1 MRDILTDVDRWQAD
15 GKQIAVAT
23 IARAYGSALRPVG
36 AKMACTSTGEISGS
50 VSGGCVEGAVY
61 EAAQEVLETGRPQ
74 LLEFG
79 VSDETAWSVG
89 LACGGTIHVW
99 VEALQPEPYNTIRD
113 CLLHARTVARAT
125 VLAVTDAGAGTG
137 AGPAA
142 GTQMLVWP
150 DGRVQGTLGSAAL
163 DAEVAGCAAERMSA
177 QQPGRRQFDTAAGTV
192 DVLVEVFAPMS
203 RLIVVGAVHIAIPLV
218 TYAKTLDLHT
228 VVVDARA
235 TFATRERFPHAD
247 ELIVE
252 WPSTALTR
260 LQPDPAT
267 CIVVVTHDDKVDI
280 PALEVAVNGSAG
292 YIGILG
298 SRGHHA
304 DRVRTLT
311 EHGVTPEQLARIHA
325 PVGLSIGAIGPV
337 EIALGIMAEIVA
349 VSHGIDTGTARSM
362 AAQARSV

>member
-1 MRDILTDVDRWQAD
+1 MRDILADVDRWQAD

-36 AKMACTSTGEISGS
+36 AKMACTSSGEISGS

-61 EAAQEVLETGRPQ
+61 EAAQEVLQSGQPQ

-79 VSDETAWSVG
+79 ISDDTAWSVG

-99 VEALQPEPYNTIRD
+99 VEALQPDLYRTIRD
-113 CLLHARTVARAT
+113 CLLQARTVARAT
-125 VLAVTDAGAGTG
+125 VLAGPGAGAQ
-137 AGPAA
+137 A
-142 GTQMLVWP
+142 LVWP
-150 DGRVQGTLGSAAL
+150 DGRMDGTLGSARLNGA
-163 DAEVAGCAAERMSA
+163 VAGYAAERIVA
-177 QQPGRRQFDTAAGTV
+177 QQPGRREFETGPDAV
-192 DVLVEVFAPMS
+192 DVLIEVFAPMS

-218 TYAKTLDLHT
+218 TFAKTLDLHT

-235 TFATRERFPHAD
+235 AFATVERFPHVD

-260 LQPDPAT
+260 LRPDPAT
-267 CIVVVTHDDKVDI
+267 AIVVVTHDDKVDI
-280 PALEVAVNGSAG
+280 PALEVAVASPAG

-304 DRVRTLT
+304 ARVQTLT
-311 EHGVTPEQLARIHA
+311 ERGVTPERLARIHA
-325 PVGLSIGAIGPV
+325 PVGLNIGAVGPV

-349 VSHGIDTGTARSM
+349 VSHGIDTGVARSM
-362 AAQARSV
+362 VAHAGA